1 MVVFES
7 VANFVASCG
16 KPYKKQA
23 KLMDCILQTH
33 GIVDRCMEMK
43 ENADDLQTFREGFL
57 TIMLA
62 VWIEHIVRH
71 ALSAMPSAR

>member
-1 MVVFES
+1 M
-7 VANFVASCG
+7 G
-16 KPYKKQA
+16 
-23 KLMDCILQTH
+23 CILQTH
-33 GIVDRCMEMK
+33 DIIDRCTEVK
-43 ENADDLQTFREGFL
+43 GNADDLEIFREGFL